1 MNNPKQRQQ
10 WIYEELVKLPNTSFS
25 DLFSIYY
32 EKFSK
37 SEVTFSKDWKKATE
51 KIKQYQQAINN
62 AKLEQSI
69 ETEKE
74 AVKRNILTKLEAME
88 ILTEIAQGK
97 AKKIDGKIIMPSFT
111 DRKGAIETLGKFDGW
126 NSPNKT
132 ILSSDPENPIIPTM
146 PSVRLVIQ
154 ADNE

>member
-1 MNNPKQRQQ
+1 MFILDELKNNPSLS
-10 WIYEELVKLPNTSFS
+10 YLDCFS
-25 DLFSIYY
+25 
-32 EKFSK
+32 KFS
-37 SEVTFSKDWKKATE
+37 VVFSKTERTFNEDWKKAQIE
-51 KIKQYQQAINN
+51 IKEYQQAINK

-111 DRKGAIETLGKFDGW
+111 DRKGAIETLGKFEGW
-126 NSPNKT
+126 NSAMEANINVTNQLPIFN
-132 ILSSDPENPIIPTM
+132 ENP
-146 PSVRLVIQ
+146 L
-154 ADNE
+154 NE

>member
-1 MNNPKQRQQ
+1 MNNPKARQQ
-10 WIYEELVKLPNTSFS
+10 WILDELKLVPATSYVEMFTTYS
-25 DLFSIYY
+25 Q
-32 EKFSK
+32 KFTK
-37 SEVTFSKDWKKATE
+37 SNKTFSLDWNKANE
-51 KIKQYQQAINN
+51 SLNEYQQAINN

-74 AVKRNILTKLEAME
+74 ATKRNILTKLEAME

-126 NSPNKT
+126 IAPTETKVT
-132 ILSSDPENPIIPTM
+132 LDKVEPII
-146 PSVRLVIQ
+146 IEFFE
-154 ADNE
+154 NED